1 MKFEHN
7 CGNCLNTRMCKT
19 FEVLREN
26 DIIDDEADFVCGFYQ
41 DKTFKIFKEEFHY
54 TTIPSIPSE
63 PFITNIKEPNTPY
76 TITDPFT
83 PITVTYADTKEQLKN
98 DN

>member
-1 MKFEHN
+1 MKFENN

-41 DKTFKIFKEEFHY
+41 RNIFKIFKEEYHLSSNLSA
-54 TTIPSIPSE
+54 IPINFSVP
-63 PFITNIKEPNTPY
+63 TAY
-76 TITDPFT
+76 
-83 PITVTYADTKEQLKN
+83 
-98 DN
+98 